1 MIIIKFGGTSVQDEA
16 AIGRVIRIVRGR
28 LNEKPLVVVSAL
40 AGITRLLGMIADEA
54 EARREDEVK
63 SLMKQLK
70 ERHFALAGNLLSG
83 RPDIL

>member
-40 AGITRLLGMIADEA
+40 ARVTRLLVMIADEPA
-54 EARREDEVK
+54 
-63 SLMKQLK
+63 
-70 ERHFALAGNLLSG
+70 FC
-83 RPDIL
+83 

>member
-40 AGITRLLGMIADEA
+40 AGVTRLLGFIAEEA
-54 EARREDEVK
+54 EARREDEVRN
-63 SLMKQLK
+63 LMKQ
-70 ERHFALAGNLLSG
+70 ST
-83 RPDIL
+83 